1 MLKSSNDYDLIIKV
15 ATKGLVATATD
26 EDSAKFGYF
35 VYRIALAKDALVV
48 DSGFDNR
55 DKVKEALAWY
65 QNAFDS
71 ATPNRRKKSA
81 QRYLFIRQNSRN
93 PIDQPLIDHE
103 YSQPDPQLMRSG
115 LLAAR
120 KDQLDEE

>member
-1 MLKSSNDYDLIIKV
+1 MV
-15 ATKGLVATATD
+15 ASD
-26 EDSAKFGYF
+26 
-35 VYRIALAKDALVV
+35 
-48 DSGFDNR
+48 FDNL

-93 PIDQPLIDHE
+93 PINQPLIDHE
-103 YSQPDPQLMRSG
+103 YAQPDPERLQRDLMT
-115 LLAAR
+115 AA
-120 KDQLDEE
+120 KKIQEETEE

>member
-1 MLKSSNDYDLIIKV
+1 MV
-15 ATKGLVATATD
+15 A
-26 EDSAKFGYF
+26 
-35 VYRIALAKDALVV
+35 
-48 DSGFDNR
+48 SGFDNR

-71 ATPNRRKKSA
+71 ATPNCREKAA
-81 QRYLFIRQNSRN
+81 QRYLFIRQNSKY

-115 LLAAR
+115 LLAAK
-120 KDQLDEE
+120 KDQQDEE